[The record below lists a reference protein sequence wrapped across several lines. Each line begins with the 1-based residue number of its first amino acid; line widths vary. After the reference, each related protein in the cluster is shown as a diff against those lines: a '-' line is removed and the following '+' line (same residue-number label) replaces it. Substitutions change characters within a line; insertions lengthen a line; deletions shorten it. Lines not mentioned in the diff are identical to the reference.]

1 MTLSRARQLRRDST
15 DAEQTLWRA
24 LRAKHFAGLKFR
36 RQQPIGPYIVD
47 FVSFQAALVIEL
59 DGGQHDEQAE
69 RDETRTLYLNSR
81 GLQVLRFWNNEIL
94 PNPDAALAGCGRKGS
109 GTRWEMLG
117 NRKDHRNGS
126 FAGADRGFWPLRA
139 GC

>member
-1 MTLSRARQLRRDST
+1 MLL
-15 DAEQTLWRA
+15 DAATVGLA
-24 LRAKHFAGLKFR
+24 LK
-36 RQQPIGPYIVD
+36 D
-47 FVSFQAALVIEL
+47 AADIWSLADL
-59 DGGQHDEQAE
+59 
-69 RDETRTLYLNSR
+69 TLYDLCQEHWGHSD
-81 GLQVLRFWNNEIL
+81 L
-94 PNPDAALAGCGRKGS
+94 LAGCGRKGS